1 MNDSYPS
8 LDESTLAVVKAVAAR
23 RARHRADPVQARL
36 TASAIAERVTG
47 ITMPPRRGRGGWW
60 LVGRV
65 LDEIADAE
73 FSVWFIPG
81 ARRVGVSQRQR
92 PVASMPS
99 APVTIPYYYDGLRRK
114 WIDAAT
120 GEVIADPH
128 VAKPGTPG
136 HESGASVAT

>member
-1 MNDSYPS
+1 MHDPYPS

-23 RARHRADPVQARL
+23 RARHRADPAQERL

-73 FSVWFIPG
+73 LSVWFIPG
-81 ARRVGVSQRQR
+81 ERRVGVSQRQR
-92 PVASMPS
+92 PMAAPS
-99 APVTIPYYYDGLRRK
+99 PPVNSPYYYDGLRRK

-120 GEVIADPH
+120 GEVIADPR
-128 VAKPGTPG
+128 AASPGAAG
-136 HESGASVAT
+136 HESGPSVAT

>member
-1 MNDSYPS
+1 MHDPYPS

-23 RARHRADPVQARL
+23 RARHRADPAQERL

-73 FSVWFIPG
+73 LSVWFIPG
-81 ARRVGVSQRQR
+81 ERRVGVSQRQR
-92 PVASMPS
+92 PAAAPS
-99 APVTIPYYYDGLRRK
+99 PPVNSPYYYDGLRRK

-120 GEVIADPH
+120 GEVIADPR
-128 VAKPGTPG
+128 PGSPGAAG
-136 HESGASVAT
+136 HESGANVAT